1 MKESDLLQYCR
12 YYKGERENPYEG
24 KDQNKMM
31 LWLYE
36 RTWVHDTMAVI
47 ARGDVNASE
56 SRNLDEYTA
65 VGLAEFENAD
75 GVPITLK
82 SLLFNRYAQGNMSS
96 MGLCRAVQEILQAI
110 LQVRERNRAPFVYLS
125 CPIICR

>member
-56 SRNLDEYTA
+56 SRNLD
-65 VGLAEFENAD
+65 NAD

-96 MGLCRAVQEILQAI
+96 MMDCVE
-110 LQVRERNRAPFVYLS
+110 PFKKFYK
-125 CPIICR
+125 RYYK

>member
-12 YYKGERENPYEG
+12 YYKGERENPYKG
-24 KDQNKMM
+24 KDQNKTM

-47 ARGDVNASE
+47 ARGDANASE
-56 SRNLDEYTA
+56 SRSLDEYTA

-96 MGLCRAVQEILQAI
+96 MMDCVE
-110 LQVRERNRAPFVYLS
+110 PFKKFYKQYYK
-125 CPIICR
+125 